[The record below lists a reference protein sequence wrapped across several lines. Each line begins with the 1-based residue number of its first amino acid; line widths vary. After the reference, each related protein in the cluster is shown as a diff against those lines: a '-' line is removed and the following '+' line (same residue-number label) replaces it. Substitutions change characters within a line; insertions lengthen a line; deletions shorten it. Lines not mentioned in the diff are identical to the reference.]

1 MATDRPVLRIRWLG
15 RVAYDDAL
23 ALQRR
28 LHGHSADDHLLL
40 LEHPHVVT
48 LGRRGRRE
56 HLLVDVEALGGSVVE
71 TDRGGEVTYHGPG
84 QLVGYPILT
93 VPGRRGG
100 GMADT
105 AAYVGGVEQLLIDVL
120 ADLGLEAGR
129 LDRHTG
135 VWIDPEG
142 PRPRKIAAIG
152 VRLSRARSMHG
163 FALNVDPD
171 LEWFARIVPCGITG
185 LGVTSLAAEG
195 IDVSMQRVVDL
206 VAQRAAATWGAHGR
220 IDRADVAHRV
230 APADLAQFTREAPV
244 PELAAEN
251 AESGLLGCQFGEAAS
266 PVPELAAESAESGL
280 LGCQFGE
287 APGSAAGEAELD
299 GAAAGDGTAPRL
311 LGRLAQARRQGG
323 DDTGGV
329 PYRSRKPEW
338 MRVPLSTGPTFHEV
352 RSTLRGLDLVTVC
365 EEAGCPNISECWND
379 GTATFMILGERCTRA
394 CGFCLV
400 DTRRPG
406 PVDAEEPER
415 VAEAAVRMGLD
426 HVVVTMVARDDL
438 PYGGAAVVA
447 DTVAAVRRRLP
458 DARVETLISDLGGD
472 PDALQTVFDARPDVL
487 NHNIETVAR
496 LQRAVRPSAGY
507 ARSLAVLARA
517 KAEGLTTKSSIIAG
531 MGETHDEVVQTLADL
546 HAAGT
551 DIVTIG
557 QYLRPSARHLPVDRW
572 WPPEAFEQWK
582 QIGESMGI
590 SHVEASPLTRSSYH
604 ARQAADAAAEAASGV
619 AVSVVSDPSC

>member
-1 MATDRPVLRIRWLG
+1 MAADRPVLRIRWLG

-120 ADLGLEAGR
+120 AGMGLEAGR
-129 LDRHTG
+129 LERHTG
-135 VWIDPEG
+135 VWVDPEG
-142 PRPRKIAAIG
+142 LRPRKIAAIG

-195 IDVSMQRVVDL
+195 IDVSMREVVDL
-206 VAQRAAATWGAHGR
+206 VAQRAAATWGPHGR

-230 APADLAQFTREAPV
+230 APADMARFTREA
-244 PELAAEN
+244 AN
-251 AESGLLGCQFGEAAS
+251 
-266 PVPELAAESAESGL
+266 
-280 LGCQFGE
+280 
-287 APGSAAGEAELD
+287 GSAVAPDAGTAPD
-299 GAAAGDGTAPRL
+299 GGPVAGAAAEGVSLRL
-311 LGRLAQARRQGG
+311 LGRLEAARLDGESHEP
-323 DDTGGV
+323 V
-329 PYRSRKPEW
+329 PLRSRKPEW
-338 MRVPLSTGPTFHEV
+338 MRVPLSTGPTFREV

-406 PVDAEEPER
+406 PVDTAEPDR
-415 VAEAAVRMGLD
+415 VAEAAVRMGLE

-438 PYGGAAVVA
+438 ADGGAAA
-447 DTVAAVRRRLP
+447 VAATGGRSTPSAAPRPGRDPDKRPRRRCRCPP
-458 DARVETLISDLGGD
+458 DGVRCPSRRAQPQHRDGGPAAAGGATVGWLCPQPGGAGQGQGRGTDHQVVDHRGHGRD
-472 PDALQTVFDARPDVL
+472 PRRGGPDPG
-487 NHNIETVAR
+487 R
-496 LQRAVRPSAGY
+496 
-507 ARSLAVLARA
+507 LAR
-517 KAEGLTTKSSIIAG
+517 
-531 MGETHDEVVQTLADL
+531 
-546 HAAGT
+546 
-551 DIVTIG
+551 
-557 QYLRPSARHLPVDRW
+557 
-572 WPPEAFEQWK
+572 
-582 QIGESMGI
+582 
-590 SHVEASPLTRSSYH
+590 
-604 ARQAADAAAEAASGV
+604 
-619 AVSVVSDPSC
+619 